1 MKLTEIIQ
9 PEAVVPQLTSTDR
22 DGVLA
27 ELVDALVAS
36 GACQGEH
43 RREIVKLLQERE
55 RRSTTGFGAGIAV
68 PHAKHPS
75 VTRVAAAVGL
85 SPSGLDFASL
95 DMQPVYS
102 VFLLLSPPEKP
113 DDHLHAMEVIFKV
126 LSQESFRRLLRQSAS
141 QQDVMTL
148 LEDNDNQQL

>member
-9 PEAVVPQLTSTDR
+9 PEAIVAQLRSSER
-22 DGVLA
+22 DGILG

-36 GACQGEH
+36 GACAPAC
-43 RREIVKLLQERE
+43 RDEIVKLLLDRE

-85 SPSGLDFASL
+85 SSGGVDFASL

-102 VFLLLSPPEKP
+102 VVLLLSPPQRP
-113 DDHLHAMEVIFKV
+113 DEHLHAMEVIFKV
-126 LSQESFRRLLRQSAS
+126 LSQESFRRLLRQSATRE
-141 QQDVMTL
+141 DVLRL
-148 LEDNDNQQL
+148 LEDNDTHQF